1 MAGFTILPIGFS
13 IFEKSTID
21 NFFQLA
27 NRRAPHWTI
36 TTQLLTAKVVL
47 LSANSQ
53 QHVDAIRSL
62 VASWQTVIVVGD
74 SDYGTGWMT
83 LPRPLRLNGILAAIN
98 TPESLVETSTA
109 PVRHKFIAPATAIVH
124 KPAVTQAAAKHAN
137 VGRALVVDDSETAR
151 KYLQNRLHHLGYTTE
166 VAKSAEEALAILAV
180 QPFNFV
186 FMDILMDGLDGYQ
199 ACKAI
204 KTSTVLANNMPAVIM
219 VSSRGGTL
227 DKIRGSFAGCDAYIT
242 KPVNE
247 KRLASLLIKLDKSTL
262 TQRWHAA
269 NPRQS
274 LQETFGGVN
283 LVTG

>member
-27 NRRAPHWTI
+27 SRRAPHWTI
-36 TTQLLTAKVVL
+36 TTQLLSAKVVL

-74 SDYGTGWMT
+74 SDYGTGWTT

-98 TPESLVETSTA
+98 TPESLVENTPS
-109 PVRHKFIAPATAIVH
+109 VREKFMAPATVMVH
-124 KPAVTQAAAKHAN
+124 KPVVTQAAAKHAN

-151 KYLQNRLHHLGYTTE
+151 KYLQIRLHNLGYTTE
-166 VAKSAEEALAILAV
+166 VAKSGEEALAILAV

-186 FMDILMDGLDGYQ
+186 FMDILMGGVDGYQ

-204 KTSTVLANNMPAVIM
+204 KSSTALEGNMPSVIM
-219 VSSRGGTL
+219 VSSRGGAL

-247 KRLASLLIKLDKSTL
+247 KRLASLLIRLDKSTL

-274 LQETFGGVN
+274 LEETFGGVN
-283 LVTG
+283 LAAV